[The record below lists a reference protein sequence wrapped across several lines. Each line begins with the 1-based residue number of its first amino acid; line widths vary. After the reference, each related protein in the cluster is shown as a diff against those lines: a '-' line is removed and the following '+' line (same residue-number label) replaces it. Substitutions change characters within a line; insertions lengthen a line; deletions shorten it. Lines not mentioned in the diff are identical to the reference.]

1 LVIQFLCFILGTSY
15 FSHMPFG
22 SLRTKLLVWYAAA
35 LLAVTAAF
43 GCLLYL
49 DFRRS
54 LFDEVDGR
62 LSRQA
67 TALAGAI
74 QPESERSFYVELAAE
89 QVAFFDQDG
98 NGAPYYAIWDR
109 SGQLIDQSHPAL
121 AVPYPGSA
129 GTWERAGGREHA
141 LNGPAGSLVLVG
153 QGTQEESRRL
163 SRLLAILLAVGS
175 IVLILT
181 LAAGWF
187 LTGRALAPI
196 ARISEAAAA
205 VSASNLAARIDVAE
219 METEL
224 GDLATTI
231 NSTFDRLQR
240 AFDQQTQF
248 TADAS
253 HELRT
258 PLSIVL
264 AQADLT
270 LKRTRS
276 VAEYQD
282 ALETIRRSARRMKS
296 VVEGLLVL
304 ARADTGAL
312 ALVKEEMDLAP
323 AVEDAC
329 RLLAPLA
336 AERSVN
342 LETRL
347 QPLLAW
353 VDRERFAEL
362 MANLIGNAIRY
373 NREGGRV
380 EVCLQNKNGDAL
392 LEVTD
397 TGIGIPEDELPHVFE
412 RFYRVDKA
420 RSRAIGG
427 SGLGLAI
434 AKWVVEA
441 HGGRI
446 SVASQPGMGTTFT
459 VCLPRE

>member
-1 LVIQFLCFILGTSY
+1 
-15 FSHMPFG
+15 
-22 SLRTKLLVWYAAA
+22 
-35 LLAVTAAF
+35 
-43 GCLLYL
+43 
-49 DFRRS
+49 
-54 LFDEVDGR
+54 
-62 LSRQA
+62 
-67 TALAGAI
+67 
-74 QPESERSFYVELAAE
+74 
-89 QVAFFDQDG
+89 
-98 NGAPYYAIWDR
+98 
-109 SGQLIDQSHPAL
+109 
-121 AVPYPGSA
+121 
-129 GTWERAGGREHA
+129 
-141 LNGPAGSLVLVG
+141 
-153 QGTQEESRRL
+153 
-163 SRLLAILLAVGS
+163 LAILLAVGS

-392 LEVTD
+392 LEVAD

-420 RSRAIGG
+420 RSRALGG

-446 SVASQPGMGTTFT
+446 TVASQAGHGTTFN
-459 VCLPRE
+459 VWLPRE

>member
-1 LVIQFLCFILGTSY
+1 
-15 FSHMPFG
+15 MPFG

-35 LLAVTAAF
+35 LLVVTAAF
-43 GCLLYL
+43 GSLLYL

-54 LFDEVDGR
+54 LFDEVDGQ

-67 TALAGAI
+67 AALAGAI
-74 QPESERSFYVELAAE
+74 QAESERSFYVELAAE
-89 QVAFFDQDG
+89 QVAYFDQDG
-98 NGAPYYAIWDR
+98 ESAPYYAIWDR
-109 SGQLIDQSHPAL
+109 GGQLVDQSHPAL
-121 AVPYPGSA
+121 AVPFPGSA
-129 GTWERAGGREHA
+129 GAWDREEGREHA
-141 LNGPAGSLVLVG
+141 LHGPAGSLVLVG
-153 QGTQEESRRL
+153 QGTQEESQRL
-163 SRLLAILLAVGS
+163 ARLLGIILAVGS
-175 IVLILT
+175 VVLVLT
-181 LAAGWF
+181 LGAGWF

-196 ARISEAAAA
+196 ARISESAAA

-224 GDLATTI
+224 GELATTI

-270 LKRTRS
+270 LKRARS
-276 VAEYQD
+276 VPEYQD

-329 RLLAPLA
+329 RLLLPLA
-336 AERSVN
+336 VERNVKLQTN
-342 LETRL
+342 LD
-347 QPLLAW
+347 PVLAW

-362 MANLIGNAIRY
+362 LANLVGNAIRY
-373 NREGGRV
+373 NRDGGKV
-380 EVCLQNKNGDAL
+380 EVRLRRQNGDAL
-392 LEVTD
+392 LEVAD
-397 TGIGIPEDELPHVFE
+397 TGIGIPADELPHVFE

-420 RSRAIGG
+420 RSRALGG

-446 SVASQPGMGTTFT
+446 TVASTVGAGTTFA
-459 VCLPRE
+459 VSLPRE

>member
-1 LVIQFLCFILGTSY
+1 
-15 FSHMPFG
+15 MPFG
-22 SLRTKLLVWYAAA
+22 SLRAKLLVWYAAA
-35 LLAVTAAF
+35 LMAVTSAF
-43 GCLLYL
+43 GSLLYL
-49 DFRRS
+49 DFRHT

-67 TALAGAI
+67 NALAGSI

-89 QVAFFDQDG
+89 QVAYFDADG
-98 NGAPYYAIWDR
+98 PGAAYYAIWD
-109 SGQLIDQSHPAL
+109 SDGKLIDQSHPSL
-121 AVPYPGSA
+121 AVRYPGSP
-129 GTWERAGGREHA
+129 GTWQSGAGREHA
-141 LNGPAGSLVLVG
+141 RPGPAGSLVLVG
-153 QGTQEESRRL
+153 QGTQEERERL
-163 SRLLAILLAVGS
+163 SRLLTIIVAVGGVVLVLT
-175 IVLILT
+175 IV
-181 LAAGWF
+181 AGWF

-196 ARISEAAAA
+196 ARISDAAAA
-205 VSASNLAARIDVAE
+205 VSASNLTARIDVAE

-224 GDLATTI
+224 GALANTI

-270 LKRTRS
+270 LKRIRS
-276 VAEYQD
+276 VPDYQD
-282 ALETIRRSARRMKS
+282 ALDTIRRSARRMKS

-312 ALVKEEMDLAP
+312 ALVKEEMDLAT
-323 AVEDAC
+323 AVEDTC
-329 RLLAPLA
+329 RLLSPLA
-336 AERSVN
+336 LERNVR

-347 QPLLAW
+347 DPLLAW

-362 MANLIGNAIRY
+362 VANLIGNAIRY
-373 NREGGRV
+373 NRDGGRV
-380 EVCLQNKNGDAL
+380 EVRLRRQNGHAI
-392 LEVTD
+392 LEVAD
-397 TGIGIPEDELPHVFE
+397 SGIGIPDDELPHVFE

-420 RSRAIGG
+420 RSRALGG

-434 AKWVVEA
+434 TKWVVEA
-441 HGGRI
+441 HGGKI
-446 SVASQPGMGTTFT
+446 TVASKPGVGTTFT
-459 VCLPRE
+459 VSLPRG

>member
-1 LVIQFLCFILGTSY
+1 
-15 FSHMPFG
+15 MPFG
-22 SLRTKLLVWYAAA
+22 SLRAKLLIWYAAA

-43 GCLLYL
+43 GSLLYL

-54 LFDEVDGR
+54 LYDEVDGR

-67 TALAGAI
+67 AALAGSI
-74 QPESERSFYVELAAE
+74 QPESERSFYVELTAE
-89 QVAFFDQDG
+89 QVTYFDQDG
-98 NGAPYYAIWDR
+98 EGAPYYAIWDR
-109 SGQLIDQSHPAL
+109 AGQLVDQSHPGL
-121 AVPYPGSA
+121 AIPFPAAPGA
-129 GTWERAGGREHA
+129 WRRGDGREHA
-141 LNGPAGSLVLVG
+141 LRGPAGSLVLVG
-153 QGTQEESRRL
+153 QGTSEESRRL
-163 SRLLAILLAVGS
+163 ARLLAIILAVGS
-175 IVLILT
+175 VVLVLT

-196 ARISEAAAA
+196 HRISEAAATI
-205 VSASNLAARIDVAE
+205 SASNLAARIDVAE

-224 GDLATTI
+224 GELATTI
-231 NSTFDRLQR
+231 NATFDRLEH

-270 LKRTRS
+270 LKRVRT
-276 VAEYQD
+276 VPEYCD

-336 AERSVN
+336 AERN
-342 LETRL
+342 LKLETRL
-347 QPLLAW
+347 EPLSAW

-362 MANLIGNAIRY
+362 MANLVGNAIRY
-373 NREGGRV
+373 NRDGGRI
-380 EVCLQNKNGDAL
+380 EVRLRRQNGDAI
-392 LEVTD
+392 LEVAD
-397 TGIGIPEDELPHVFE
+397 TGIGIPDDELPHIFE

-420 RSRAIGG
+420 RSRALGG

-434 AKWVVEA
+434 TKWVVEA
-441 HGGRI
+441 HGGKI
-446 SVASQPGMGTTFT
+446 TVASKVGVGTTFA
-459 VCLPRE
+459 VSLPRQ

>member
-1 LVIQFLCFILGTSY
+1 
-15 FSHMPFG
+15 MPFG
-22 SLRTKLLVWYAAA
+22 SLRAKLLVWYAAA
-35 LLAVTAAF
+35 LLAVTVTF
-43 GCLLYL
+43 GSLLYL

-54 LFDEVDGR
+54 LYDEVDGR
-62 LSRQA
+62 LTRQA
-67 TALAGAI
+67 TALAGSI
-74 QPESERSFYVELAAE
+74 QPESEQSFYVGLGAE

-98 NGAPYYAIWDR
+98 ESAPYYAIWDR
-109 SGQLIDQSHPAL
+109 AGQLVDQSHPAL
-121 AVPYPGSA
+121 TIPFPAVP
-129 GTWERAGGREHA
+129 GTWERGDGREHA
-141 LNGPAGSLVLVG
+141 RHGPAGSLVLVG
-153 QGTQEESRRL
+153 QGTHEENRRL
-163 SRLLAILLAVGS
+163 TRLLAIILAVGS
-175 IVLILT
+175 VVLILT
-181 LAAGWF
+181 IAVGWF
-187 LTGRALAPI
+187 LTGQALAPI
-196 ARISEAAAA
+196 KRISEAAAT
-205 VSASNLAARIDVAE
+205 VSALNLAARIDVAE

-224 GDLATTI
+224 GQLATTI

-270 LKRTRS
+270 LKRVRS
-276 VAEYQD
+276 VQEYHE

-312 ALVKEEMDLAP
+312 ALVKEEMDLAS

-329 RLLAPLA
+329 RLLTPLA
-336 AERSVN
+336 AERNVK

-347 QPLLAW
+347 EPLLAW

-362 MANLIGNAIRY
+362 VANLVGNAIRY

-380 EVCLQNKNGDAL
+380 EVRLRRQNGEAL
-392 LEVTD
+392 LEVAD
-397 TGIGIPEDELPHVFE
+397 TGIGIPDDELTHVFE

-420 RSRAIGG
+420 RSRMMGG

-434 AKWVVEA
+434 TKWVVEA
-441 HGGRI
+441 HGGKI
-446 SVASQPGMGTTFT
+446 TVASKVGVGTTFA
-459 VCLPRE
+459 VSLPRE